1 MTSTQHSFQSPKP
14 THRLHPFTRQ
24 DRLFIV
30 DLDVGQVLEA
40 DDLIWEILQ
49 LCPESTPGEILEA
62 LSEKYEPER
71 IYQAFEQLHNFEE
84 MGLLFG
90 NTGQETLEKKNRLRI
105 FVAGPI
111 ETWTSDKTYV
121 RSGYRLASKEILS
134 ALSRYADLFFHA
146 AKSEVISD
154 GVYTLSGGTSRHNF
168 LFQLQQ
174 NQIDGI
180 FIPMI
185 PLDMVEQMPL
195 HLFSSGVPVI
205 SRLGSPRG
213 HNGSM
218 INSILW
224 TYAAMNDHDAFIT
237 PTRSIK
243 DFYAQHVLDTDCFHV
258 IPNGVD
264 SDLFRPMDK
273 AQARSQVAEM
283 LNFGVLSIEAN
294 EVIPFFSWN
303 NVPTIVRANSGVR
316 DEDAFINFVLAVYG
330 AKRPFDAIVVDAPWL
345 IHRFQEILSSDVD
358 FCFLPDPVD
367 LERFQPYQD
376 KTIGR
381 RCINAIFDTQEVFQ
395 KPVVGIIAG
404 EAFEVNY
411 RVGKFI
417 AQLCPELFFVVFAP
431 KLPDVYVNNLPSN
444 LVFYTETEQF
454 GTDPHLLPMLFNAM
468 DICFFHA
475 SLQSSSSLLS
485 QSLACGVPTLIGT
498 SAAIPEFG
506 NACAFIDSKRG
517 ITDREYLNRVL
528 DFLKQLLADPTE
540 MDRLSKDG
548 RKLAES
554 FSADAISAQFANLVH
569 ALTHRQIEAQAM
581 STYSSLPNLFCYH
594 YDSNHGSVR
603 SQALQ
608 HPHHSAESIEVGLAK
623 ELLNSHSRLQAETL
637 LTEICDGA
645 KERAY
650 HILEK
655 LSGWVL

>member
-1 MTSTQHSFQSPKP
+1 MIDFPVTLHEIEKFQVD
-14 THRLHPFTRQ
+14 
-24 DRLFIV
+24 DRNYVV
-30 DLDVGQVLEA
+30 DLDRNELVCVDLVVWNVLELC
-40 DDLIWEILQ
+40 DSRSRKEIISHLKAQ
-49 LCPESTPGEILEA
+49 HTEAEIFE
-62 LSEKYEPER
+62 
-71 IYQAFEQLHNFEE
+71 AFECLKYFSESN
-84 MGLLFG
+84 LLVSNIARRVPDEDQKSRLVTFLNQG
-90 NTGQETLEKKNRLRI
+90 PASQSKDGSTYLLLESLSQNMEVTVGIPKDQWDESYRDDEV
-105 FVAGPI
+105 FHFMAI
-111 ETWTSDKTYV
+111 ETDLKRARTYYINATYDV
-121 RSGYRLASKEILS
+121 TIA
-134 ALSRYADLFFHA
+134 F
-146 AKSEVISD
+146 
-154 GVYTLSGGTSRHNF
+154 
-168 LFQLQQ
+168 
-174 NQIDGI
+174 
-180 FIPMI
+180 
-185 PLDMVEQMPL
+185 
-195 HLFSSGVPVI
+195 VPV
-205 SRLGSPRG
+205 
-213 HNGSM
+213 
-218 INSILW
+218 
-224 TYAAMNDHDAFIT
+224 D
-237 PTRSIK
+237 
-243 DFYAQHVLDTDCFHV
+243 
-258 IPNGVD
+258 
-264 SDLFRPMDK
+264 
-273 AQARSQVAEM
+273 
-283 LNFGVLSIEAN
+283 FGVLSIEAN

-330 AKRPFDAIVVDAPWL
+330 AKRPFDAIVVDAPWV
-345 IHRFQEILSSDVD
+345 IHRFQEILSSDID
-358 FCFLPDPVD
+358 FRVIPDPVD
-367 LERFQPYQD
+367 LERFQAYQE
-376 KTIGR
+376 KTIGK
-381 RCINAIFDTQEVFQ
+381 RCISAIFDTQEVFQ

-517 ITDREYLNRVL
+517 ITDSEYLKHVL
-528 DFLKQLLADPTE
+528 ENLNQLLADPSE

-554 FSADAISAQFANLVH
+554 FSADAISTQFANLVH
-569 ALTHRQIEAQAM
+569 SLTQQQLETQAM

-623 ELLNSHSRLQAETL
+623 ELLNS
-637 LTEICDGA
+637 
-645 KERAY
+645 
-650 HILEK
+650 
-655 LSGWVL
+655 

>member
-1 MTSTQHSFQSPKP
+1 MIDFPL
-14 THRLHPFTRQ
+14 RLHEIEKFQ
-24 DRLFIV
+24 IDDQNYVV
-30 DLDVGQVLEA
+30 DLDRNELVCVDLVVWNVLELC
-40 DDLIWEILQ
+40 DSRSRKEIISHLKAQ
-49 LCPESTPGEILEA
+49 HTEAEIFE
-62 LSEKYEPER
+62 
-71 IYQAFEQLHNFEE
+71 AFECLKYFSESN
-84 MGLLFG
+84 LLVSNIARRVPDEDQKSHLLTFLNQG
-90 NTGQETLEKKNRLRI
+90 PASQSKDGSTYLLLESLSQNMEVTIGIPKDQWDESYRDDEV
-105 FVAGPI
+105 FHFMAI
-111 ETWTSDKTYV
+111 ETDLKRVRTYYINATYDV
-121 RSGYRLASKEILS
+121 TIA
-134 ALSRYADLFFHA
+134 F
-146 AKSEVISD
+146 
-154 GVYTLSGGTSRHNF
+154 
-168 LFQLQQ
+168 
-174 NQIDGI
+174 
-180 FIPMI
+180 
-185 PLDMVEQMPL
+185 
-195 HLFSSGVPVI
+195 VPV
-205 SRLGSPRG
+205 
-213 HNGSM
+213 
-218 INSILW
+218 
-224 TYAAMNDHDAFIT
+224 D
-237 PTRSIK
+237 
-243 DFYAQHVLDTDCFHV
+243 
-258 IPNGVD
+258 
-264 SDLFRPMDK
+264 
-273 AQARSQVAEM
+273 
-283 LNFGVLSIEAN
+283 FGVLSIEAN

-330 AKRPFDAIVVDAPWL
+330 AKRPFDAIVVDAPWV
-345 IHRFQEILSSDVD
+345 IHRFQEILSSDID
-358 FCFLPDPVD
+358 FRVIPDPVD
-367 LERFQPYQD
+367 FERFQPYQE
-376 KTIGR
+376 KTIGK
-381 RCINAIFDTQEVFQ
+381 RCISAIFDTQEVFQ

-454 GTDPHLLPMLFNAM
+454 GTDPRLLPMLFNAM

-517 ITDREYLNRVL
+517 ITDSEYLKHVL
-528 DFLKQLLADPTE
+528 ENLNQLLADPSE

-554 FSADAISAQFANLVH
+554 FSADAISTQFANLVH
-569 ALTHRQIEAQAM
+569 SLTQQQLETQEM

-594 YDSNHGSVR
+594 YDSNHGTVR

-623 ELLNSHSRLQAETL
+623 ELLNSHTRLQAETL
-637 LTEICDGA
+637 LTEICDGD